1 MTTQYVG
8 MIVDHDGG
16 GGRWAVNVSRPA
28 EDKRGE
34 ISEGLSVADV
44 GGTRSGASNMTRPSA
59 TRAPNLDTTLH
70 AALFFF
76 FEDPPC
82 FAGRSRARLR
92 MLDAVHSYRRRAL
105 GTYRSLLLTSVRP
118 SRIIHTPF
126 LPREP
131 P

>member
-76 FEDPPC
+76 
-82 FAGRSRARLR
+82 
-92 MLDAVHSYRRRAL
+92 
-105 GTYRSLLLTSVRP
+105 
-118 SRIIHTPF
+118 SRI
-126 LPREP
+126 LPALLVAPAPVYACTMRRIRTGVGLSGRTGHCC
-131 P
+131 